1 MEIKDEKEYQ
11 DYVASK
17 EILIAKGTKLG
28 DMELLSEEDKRIY
41 SRLAGAI
48 HEYEAA
54 YHPLPGKISTLHI
67 KNKGIFRP
75 SLW

>member
-1 MEIKDEKEYQ
+1 MNMEIKNEKEYQ
-11 DYVASK
+11 DCRANM
-17 EILIAKGTKLG
+17 EIIIENGTKLG

-67 KNKGIFRP
+67 ENKGSP
-75 SLW
+75 